1 MKLSILSLALSF
13 ALSVG
18 ALPAKDGSVASGSG
32 ERARCGV
39 VAFNADRT
47 VWMVASKENGWIL
60 PKGGFDSRT
69 DKSWEDCVMREAE
82 EEAGIVLVRSS
93 ITWLGVDDD
102 VYWYKANV
110 ASVGTPTD
118 SSLGDRE
125 APRAFTI
132 SQARTELSKGK
143 KSKKA
148 GMRKALEA
156 AI

>member
-32 ERARCGV
+32 KRALCGV
-39 VAFNADRT
+39 VAFNEDGT
-47 VWMVASKENGWIL
+47 VWMVASKENGRIL
-60 PKGGFDSRT
+60 PKGGFDSRK
-69 DKSWEDCVMREAE
+69 DSSWEDCVMREAE

-110 ASVGTPTD
+110 ASVGTRTD
-118 SSLGDRE
+118 ASLEDRPE
-125 APRAFTI
+125 PRAFTI

-143 KSKKA
+143 ESKKA